1 MPKVSELYF
10 KTAIVFLLVG
20 IGVGLHMS
28 ISGNHESTGAHAHV
42 NLLGWVTMALF
53 GTYFALVPHKAQRRI
68 AMVQY
73 GVYTL
78 GCIIMLPSLYLM
90 LSGKPSLEPLV
101 AVGSLIVLAGV
112 LLFAFVLFT
121 GESTSVRSDM
131 RAAE

>member
-1 MPKVSELYF
+1 MPKVSELYL

-20 IGVGLHMS
+20 IGLGLHMS
-28 ISGNHESTGAHAHV
+28 ITGNHEGTGAHAHA

-53 GTYFALVPHKAQRRI
+53 GTYYALVPRKAGRRI
-68 AMVQY
+68 AMLQY

-78 GCIIMLPSLYLM
+78 GCIIMLPALYLM